1 MSDKAEINPL
11 ENLDLSPIPEVAK
24 DWVAKGKQMVA
35 VCKALNLKYRV
46 RTYTSVFCGGGIFA
60 PLLADEDAFWMAV
73 KLQLKISIGSDQ
85 IHVIW
90 CRDNKVHKITELAGD
105 DPCKATRL
113 AIVKAGEQIGKNMKT
128 RVVKLK
134 SPRKNDVWTWY
145 GHETSTPNS

>member
-1 MSDKAEINPL
+1 MNDKAEINPL

-46 RTYTSVFCGGGIFA
+46 RTYTSVFFSGGIFA
-60 PLLADEDAFWMAV
+60 PLLADEDALWMAV

-90 CRDNKVHKITELAGD
+90 CRDNKVHKITEPAGD

-134 SPRKNDVWTWY
+134 SPRKNDDWTWY
-145 GHETSTPNS
+145 GHKTSTPNS